1 MVFALLPLLRKSL
14 LLDGIAVTADEEAFT
29 LPHPYYTPY
38 ITTTG
43 TTVATTTI
51 TTSTGAGQPTA
62 SNSDGGGRVMRSY
75 TNDTYNY
82 QENQNYDLY
91 KRYQST
97 QSHTSSTGHNSDPSS
112 NTTSL
117 PTVEKIKIF
126 PKLYLARYEQV
137 PAIADAV
144 KTLYNTIYPT
154 IDIQNMYV
162 ITCQRSIYE
171 YIIPI
176 LSSRIWQDRVSA
188 CLALES
194 LLPAADYTILCSS
207 NTTTTTTTTNTTTS
221 SATTTTTAATTT
233 TNSKNNSNNTSTA
246 NNSTNNNNNSSTQ
259 LSYLWDSGFILLD
272 DIYENVRKHALS
284 YMRILSDTIITH
296 CNPLLYS
303 DTIVQYNL
311 SFLVQKLLT
320 TGLISPCIEAK
331 GLSFS
336 ILIKLVKIAKN
347 ALKAYGSYLLL

>member
-1 MVFALLPLLRKSL
+1 MQS
-14 LLDGIAVTADEEAFT
+14 
-29 LPHPYYTPY
+29 
-38 ITTTG
+38 
-43 TTVATTTI
+43 
-51 TTSTGAGQPTA
+51 TA
-62 SNSDGGGRVMRSY
+62 SNSDGGNRVTRSY

-97 QSHTSSTGHNSDPSS
+97 QPHTTSTGHNSDPTS

-117 PTVEKIKIF
+117 PTIEKIKLF

-154 IDIQNMYV
+154 IDIQNSY
-162 ITCQRSIYE
+162 ITTYQRSIYE

-194 LLPAADYTILCSS
+194 LLPSADYTILCTS
-207 NTTTTTTTTNTTTS
+207 NTATSTTTY
-221 SATTTTTAATTT
+221 TTATT
-233 TNSKNNSNNTSTA
+233 TNSATSNNNKNSTASASTSNNNSNNNNNT
-246 NNSTNNNNNSSTQ
+246 NSTTQ

-284 YMRILSDTIITH
+284 YMRILSDLIITH
-296 CNPLLYS
+296 CNPTLHNEA
-303 DTIVQYNL
+303 IVQYNL
-311 SFLVQKLLT
+311 NFLVGKLLT
-320 TGLISPCIEAK
+320 TGLISPCMEAK

-336 ILIKLVKIAKN
+336 ILIKLVKIAKS
-347 ALKAYGSYLLL
+347 ALRAYGNYY

>member
-1 MVFALLPLLRKSL
+1 M
-14 LLDGIAVTADEEAFT
+14 AFT

-38 ITTTG
+38 
-43 TTVATTTI
+43 V
-51 TTSTGAGQPTA
+51 TTSTTTATATGTGAVHSIA
-62 SNSDGGGRVMRSY
+62 SNSDDSRVTRSY
-75 TNDTYNY
+75 TNDSYNY

-97 QSHTSSTGHNSDPSS
+97 QTHTTSTGHNSDPYS

-117 PTVEKIKIF
+117 PTVEKIKLF

-144 KTLYNTIYPT
+144 KTLYHTIYPT
-154 IDIQNMYV
+154 IDIQNMY
-162 ITCQRSIYE
+162 ITTYQRSIYE
-171 YIIPI
+171 YIVPI

-194 LLPAADYTILCSS
+194 LLPAADYAILCTSS
-207 NTTTTTTTTNTTTS
+207 SSTT
-221 SATTTTTAATTT
+221 SATTAAATT
-233 TNSKNNSNNTSTA
+233 A
-246 NNSTNNNNNSSTQ
+246 STNNNNNNKDKDSTSNSSTQ

-272 DIYENVRKHALS
+272 DIYENVRKTALS
-284 YMRILSDTIITH
+284 YMRILSDIIIAH
-296 CNPLLYS
+296 CNPALHNEA
-303 DTIVQYNL
+303 IVQYNL
-311 SFLVQKLLT
+311 SFLVGKLLT

-347 ALKAYGSYLLL
+347 ALKAYGNY